1 MHKKK
6 DLYIVELQQQVLC
19 LKAEPK
25 CKTPGRQVEET
36 NSELQSCIP
45 ANETGRQQQC
55 EGADERKNNKAEIQE
70 L

>member
-6 DLYIVELQQQVLC
+6 DLYIVELQQ
-19 LKAEPK
+19 AEPK